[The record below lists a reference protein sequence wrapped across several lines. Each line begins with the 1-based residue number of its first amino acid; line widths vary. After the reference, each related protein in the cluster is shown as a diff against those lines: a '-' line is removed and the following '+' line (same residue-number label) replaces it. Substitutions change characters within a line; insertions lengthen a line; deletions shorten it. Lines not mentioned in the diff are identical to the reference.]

1 MGGSAPRRDHQ
12 LPAETTSFVDRRG
25 ELTEGRELLARARL
39 VTLTGPGGVGKTRL
53 AARIAARVR
62 RAFPDGVRFVHLSG
76 LHDPA
81 LVPLAAADALGLH
94 DHSAQPPLDALV
106 EQVRDRRL
114 LLVVD
119 NCEHLAGACA
129 QLAAALLRGT
139 EGVRILATSRHRLG
153 LTEEHLLE
161 VRPLPVPDPDG
172 DLSAAEG
179 YPALTLFADRAA
191 AVVPGFRLTPGNLAS
206 VARLCRRLD
215 GLPLAIELA
224 AVRMRVLDVDQLL
237 DRLDDRYRFLTT
249 GSPAALPRHQTLRAA
264 VAWSHDLCTGPE
276 QVVWARLSVLAG
288 AFDLETAEAVC
299 ADDTG
304 EGDAGWGTGRPPAG
318 VLLPEGATG
327 FADDAG
333 SRGAAAGERP
343 HPAQALTGPTTPP
356 PPDDGPG
363 NPTPPT
369 LGPAD
374 GIAPRPVL
382 RPYPLAAP
390 RSDDG
395 PDSGMPAS
403 PVPGPVGV
411 SLSGGVPGPVGV
423 SLSGGVPGPVGV
435 SLSGGAPGPVGVP
448 PSPSVPGLGGATL
461 PSLAL
466 GPGGATPPSP
476 VPGSGGVP
484 LPPVV
489 FCPGGSMPSLA
500 VSGSGGVAAPL
511 AVPSPGG
518 VAASPA
524 VSGPGGVAAHSA
536 VSGPGGAAASP
547 AVSGPGRVS
556 LPPPVPGSGGVPLPP
571 VVFCPGGSMPS
582 LAVSG
587 SGGVAAPLAVPS
599 PGGVAA
605 SPAVS
610 GPGGVAAHSAVS
622 GPGGAAASPAVSGPG
637 RVSLPPPVL
646 GPGGL
651 TLPWPVP
658 CPGGVTP
665 SLAVPSP
672 GGVAASLAV
681 PSPGGVAASLAVPG
695 PGGVAASLAVSGPG
709 GVAAHPVGEA
719 VHAVGDWHAGPGPV
733 GLRADD
739 VLDAV
744 AGLVD
749 KSVLCREPG
758 PGGVRYRMLD
768 TLRQYGLER
777 LRRTAGEEEAARRRQ
792 RDRMLRR
799 VEDCE
804 RGWFGPGQPET
815 VARLRADRDNLRAAL
830 DFSLSTPGEERAGLR
845 LAGTLWFY
853 WHACGV
859 PREGL
864 YWLERALAAS
874 PEPTRERARGLWVA
888 GLLAATTQD
897 FPRGHRQATEALALA
912 RALGDPAEAAHAE
925 YVIGVIRLFGDD
937 LPGALTHFET
947 TVARGPVPG
956 QHLSLVGLDQ
966 VELACALG
974 FLGEADRAVE
984 ICEQALRLC
993 ERHGEQWVRSYV
1005 LRILA
1010 LAHTVRRDWP
1020 RAERHAREAL
1030 RLKHAVHDI
1039 IGMALTLDLLAS
1051 IAGERGA
1058 HRHAALLMGG
1068 ADRVWADIDTGRWGA
1083 HTLNSVRRDSE
1094 ERACRALGRDAF
1106 ERAHRRGGGLGLAE
1120 LVGQALQ
1127 EPARPRPGDSP
1138 APHDDTTVRLTRR
1151 ETEVA
1156 RLVAEGLANQQ
1167 IADRLVIARRT
1178 AEGHVERILSKL
1190 GFSNRSQIAAWVTA
1204 QR

>member
-1 MGGSAPRRDHQ
+1 MGGSAPRRDHH

-53 AARIAARVR
+53 AARIAARVQ

-94 DHSAQPPLDALV
+94 DHSPQPPLAALV
-106 EQVRDRRL
+106 EQVRERRL

-191 AVVPGFRLTPGNLAS
+191 AVVPGFRLTPANRAS
-206 VARLCRRLD
+206 VARLCHRLD

-276 QVVWARLSVLAG
+276 QLVWARLSVLAG
-288 AFDLETAEAVC
+288 GFDLETAEAVC
-299 ADDTG
+299 ADDS
-304 EGDAGWGTGRPPAG
+304 
-318 VLLPEGATG
+318 PEGAVG
-327 FADDAG
+327 YAEARGPFGGHASPYAPMCPDGSAERNGPGQAFAAG
-333 SRGAAAGERP
+333 CGEGAGAAPGPRGGSGEGAGAAP
-343 HPAQALTGPTTPP
+343 GLTAAPGQGAWPVRVLP
-356 PPDDGPG
+356 DGPG
-363 NPTPPT
+363 QE
-369 LGPAD
+369 A
-374 GIAPRPVL
+374 
-382 RPYPLAAP
+382 
-390 RSDDG
+390 
-395 PDSGMPAS
+395 
-403 PVPGPVGV
+403 
-411 SLSGGVPGPVGV
+411 
-423 SLSGGVPGPVGV
+423 
-435 SLSGGAPGPVGVP
+435 
-448 PSPSVPGLGGATL
+448 
-461 PSLAL
+461 
-466 GPGGATPPSP
+466 
-476 VPGSGGVP
+476 
-484 LPPVV
+484 
-489 FCPGGSMPSLA
+489 
-500 VSGSGGVAAPL
+500 
-511 AVPSPGG
+511 
-518 VAASPA
+518 
-524 VSGPGGVAAHSA
+524 
-536 VSGPGGAAASP
+536 
-547 AVSGPGRVS
+547 
-556 LPPPVPGSGGVPLPP
+556 
-571 VVFCPGGSMPS
+571 
-582 LAVSG
+582 
-587 SGGVAAPLAVPS
+587 
-599 PGGVAA
+599 
-605 SPAVS
+605 
-610 GPGGVAAHSAVS
+610 
-622 GPGGAAASPAVSGPG
+622 
-637 RVSLPPPVL
+637 
-646 GPGGL
+646 
-651 TLPWPVP
+651 WPVP
-658 CPGGVTP
+658 VLPDGPGHEAWPVHVLPDAPRQGARPPQVLP
-665 SLAVPSP
+665 AGSAVPTAR
-672 GGVAASLAV
+672 AAQAPLGTVTLPLPA
-681 PSPGGVAASLAVPG
+681 G
-695 PGGVAASLAVSGPG
+695 
-709 GVAAHPVGEA
+709 
-719 VHAVGDWHAGPGPV
+719 AGPA
-733 GLRADD
+733 LCADD
-739 VLDAV
+739 VLEAL

-758 PGGVRYRMLD
+758 PGGARYRLLD
-768 TLRQYGLER
+768 TLRQYGLEQ
-777 LRRTAGEEEAARRRQ
+777 LRRTPGEEGAARRRQ
-792 RDRMLRR
+792 RDWMLRR
-799 VEDCE
+799 AEDCE
-804 RGWFGPGQPET
+804 RGWFGPGQPEA

-830 DFSLSTPGEERAGLR
+830 DFSLSTPGEARAGLR
-845 LAGTLWFY
+845 LAGALWFY
-853 WHACGV
+853 WHACGA

-864 YWLERALAAS
+864 YWLDRALAAG

-888 GLLAATTQD
+888 GLLAAATQD
-897 FPRGHRQATEALALA
+897 FPRGRRHAADALALA

-937 LPGALTHFET
+937 LPGALRHFEA

-974 FLGEADRAVE
+974 YLGEADRAVE
-984 ICEQALRLC
+984 VCERALRLC

-1005 LRILA
+1005 LRMLA
-1010 LAHTVRRDWP
+1010 LAHSVRRDWP

-1030 RLKHAVHDI
+1030 RLKVAVHDV

-1051 IAGERGA
+1051 IAAERGA
-1058 HRHAALLMGG
+1058 HEHAAVLLGG

-1083 HTLNSVRRDSE
+1083 HTLNSARRDSE
-1094 ERACRALGRDAF
+1094 EKTCRALGREAF

-1120 LVGQALQ
+1120 LVAHALQ
-1127 EPARPRPGDSP
+1127 EPARPHPGEPIADRP
-1138 APHDDTTVRLTRR
+1138 PHENTAVRLTRR

-1156 RLVAEGLANQQ
+1156 QLVAEGLANQQ